1 MHEAAFQIRDVLS
14 QDELA
19 VLGIPIPSVQ
29 TCFAQ
34 VLRAVRQAIDMPIA
48 FVHINNLRADSIAPS
63 TSLCGLAMQAE
74 SILLIESLP
83 TDARFKSHHYFDI
96 APELQFFCGLP
107 LYDAGGNSV
116 GVLCLID
123 RRPRHL
129 GDEQIAS
136 LHNYAAW
143 ALAEWRAYQAH
154 QSVQA
159 AREADRRLSNVLENV
174 QDAVFTVDALANITT
189 VNPAAINM
197 FAYDQSNL
205 QSMNLASLITMSDA
219 NWRNNIAALAQSLS
233 AWSNRA
239 GVVEMLGVRSDKTEF
254 FLELTVSVL
263 QRAPAP
269 SYTVIA
275 REISERKRAEQKICE
290 SERLFKTVM
299 DSTAFCVYVR
309 DLEGRFLYVNR
320 EYEHVF
326 HRDNRVDKGTLF
338 TEVLNPELAHTVYQ
352 IEQTVIANRESI
364 WAENLVQR
372 EDGEHVY
379 LVIRS
384 PLLDETGAVIGTCGV
399 ATDMTPIKKLEK
411 NMAEAMEAL
420 RVSEERWSFALEAS
434 GDGVWDWD
442 IVNNVVLL
450 SKRGKALLGY
460 EEHEIGNGMNEWDQR
475 VHPDD
480 KQQAL
485 ASLQENL
492 DGITDSFTNEHRV
505 RCKDG
510 HYIWLLDRGKVVQR
524 DANGKA
530 LRVIGTHTDITQR
543 KNLERIKSEFVSTVS
558 HELRTPLTSIRG
570 SLGLLEGG
578 VLGTIPPKALALIS
592 VASKNCQRLIT
603 LVNDILDM
611 DKLLSGKMN
620 LDIISTDLN
629 ELILQSIEAN
639 AGYGSSYQVQ
649 FNFENNAPDARTP
662 KFGQVDVNRFMQIM
676 ANLLSNA
683 AKFSKPQS
691 QVNIRLQA
699 NQHLWRIEVEDHGE
713 GIPPDFQS
721 RIFEAFAQA
730 DSANT
735 RKQGSTGL
743 GLNISKNLVEKMGG
757 EIGFQTKLGLGTTF
771 WFTVPAA

>member
-1 MHEAAFQIRDVLS
+1 MHGAAFQIRDVLS

-19 VLGIPIPSVQ
+19 VLGIQAPNMHP
-29 TCFAQ
+29 CFAQ
-34 VLRAVRQAIDMPIA
+34 VLRSLRRQLDIPIA
-48 FVHINNLRADSIAPS
+48 FVHIIKSQTDGVLSNS
-63 TSLCGLAMQAE
+63 SLCWQALQAE
-74 SILLIESLP
+74 SMLLIESLP
-83 TDARFKSHHYFDI
+83 TDRRFNTNHFFAI
-96 APELQFFCGLP
+96 APELQFFCGMP
-107 LYDAGGNSV
+107 LRDSSGASI
-116 GVLCLID
+116 GVLCLVD
-123 RRPRHL
+123 RQPRRMSADDLASL
-129 GDEQIAS
+129 GD
-136 LHNYAAW
+136 YVAW
-143 ALAEWRAYQAH
+143 AQAEWRAYQAN

-174 QDAVFTVDALANITT
+174 QDAVFTVDAAANIMT
-189 VNPAAINM
+189 VNPAAIQM
-197 FAYDQSNL
+197 FSYDEETL
-205 QSMNLASLITMSDA
+205 QSMNLAALITVADV
-219 NWRNNIAALAQSLS
+219 NWRNNIAVLAQFLS
-233 AWSNRA
+233 ARSNRA
-239 GVVEMLGVRSDKTEF
+239 GVVEMQGMRSDRTEF

-263 QRAPAP
+263 QRAPTP

-275 REISERKRAEQKICE
+275 REISERKRAEQKIRE

-326 HRDNRVDKGTLF
+326 HRDNRVDKGTLV
-338 TEVLNPELAHTVYQ
+338 TEVLNPELASTVYQ
-352 IEQTVIANRESI
+352 IEQSVITNRESI

-372 EDGEHVY
+372 DDGDYIY

-411 NMAEAMEAL
+411 DMAETMEAL

-442 IVNNVVLL
+442 ITNNVVLL

-460 EEHEIGNGMNEWDQR
+460 EEHEIGNGINEWDER
-475 VHPDD
+475 VHPED

-485 ASLQENL
+485 ASLQDNL

-578 VLGTIPPKALALIS
+578 VLGAIPPKALALIS

-611 DKLLSGKMN
+611 DKLLSGKMT
-620 LDIISTDLN
+620 LEIVSIDLG
-629 ELILQSIEAN
+629 ELIQQSIEAN
-639 AGYGSSYQVQ
+639 AGYGNSYQVH
-649 FNFENNAPDARTP
+649 FYFEDSQPETRLP
-662 KFGQVDVNRFMQIM
+662 KLGLVDINRFMQIM

-691 QVNIRLQA
+691 QVLIRLQA
-699 NQHLWRIEVEDHGE
+699 EDRCWRIEVEDHGE
-713 GIPPDFQS
+713 GIPPEFQS

-757 EIGFQTKLGLGTTF
+757 TIGFQTKVGLGTTF
-771 WFTVPAA
+771 WFTVPLG

>member
-1 MHEAAFQIRDVLS
+1 MHGATFQVRDALS

-19 VLGIPIPSVQ
+19 VLGIPTLYTHP
-29 TCFAQ
+29 CFAQ
-34 VLRAVRQAIDMPIA
+34 VLRSLRRQLDIPVA
-48 FVHINNLRADSIAPS
+48 FVHITQGAAENVSPHA
-63 TSLCGLAMQAE
+63 SLCWHALQAE
-74 SILLIESLP
+74 SMLLIESLP
-83 TDARFKSHHYFDI
+83 TDRRFTAQDYFSI

-107 LYDAGGNSV
+107 LREASGASI
-116 GVLCLID
+116 GVLGLVD
-123 RRPRHL
+123 RQPRHL
-129 GDEQIAS
+129 SAADLAN
-136 LHNYAAW
+136 LTDYLAW
-143 ALAEWRAYQAH
+143 AQAEWRAYQAN
-154 QSVQA
+154 QSVHA

-174 QDAVFTVDALANITT
+174 QDAVFTVDAAANILT
-189 VNPAAINM
+189 VNPAAISM
-197 FAYDQSNL
+197 FGYDEEAL
-205 QSMNLASLITMSDA
+205 QSMNLSSLITVADV
-219 NWRNNIAALAQSLS
+219 NWRNNVAALAQFLS
-233 AWSNRA
+233 ARSNRSGA
-239 GVVEMLGVRSDKTEF
+239 VEMQGWRHDRSEF
-254 FLELTVSVL
+254 YIELTVSVL
-263 QRAPAP
+263 QRAPTP

-275 REISERKRAEQKICE
+275 REISERKRAEQKIRE

-326 HRDNRVDKGTLF
+326 HRDNKVDKGMLV
-338 TEVLNPELAHTVYQ
+338 TEVLRPELANTVYQ
-352 IEQTVIANRESI
+352 IEQSVIANRESI

-372 EDGEHVY
+372 DDGDYIY

-411 NMAEAMEAL
+411 NMADAMEAL

-442 IVNNVVLL
+442 IQNNVVLL

-460 EEHEIGNGMNEWDQR
+460 EEHEIGNGLNEWEER
-475 VHPDD
+475 VHPED
-480 KQQAL
+480 KEQAL

-543 KNLERIKSEFVSTVS
+543 KNLERIKSEFISTVS

-578 VLGTIPPKALALIS
+578 VLGAIPPKALALIS

-611 DKLLSGKMN
+611 AKLLSGKMN
-620 LDIISTDLN
+620 LDIVSIDLR
-629 ELILQSIEAN
+629 ELIHQAIEAN
-639 AGYGSSYQVQ
+639 AGYGASYHVQ
-649 FNFENNAPDARTP
+649 FQFEQQEPSAAHPAL
-662 KFGQVDVNRFMQIM
+662 GQVDSNRFMQIM

-683 AKFSKPQS
+683 AKFSKPEN
-691 QVNIRLQA
+691 QVYIRLLDEQP
-699 NQHLWRIEVEDHGE
+699 NWRIEVEDHGE
-713 GIPPDFQS
+713 GIPLEFQS

-757 EIGFQTKLGLGTTF
+757 TIGFQTKVGLGTTF
-771 WFTVPAA
+771 WFTVPKE

>member
-1 MHEAAFQIRDVLS
+1 MHGAAFQIRDVLS

-19 VLGIPIPSVQ
+19 VLGIQAPNMHP
-29 TCFAQ
+29 CFAQ
-34 VLRAVRQAIDMPIA
+34 VLRSLRRQLDIPIA
-48 FVHINNLRADSIAPS
+48 FVHIIKSQTDGVLSNS
-63 TSLCGLAMQAE
+63 SLCWQALQAE
-74 SILLIESLP
+74 SMLLIESLP
-83 TDARFKSHHYFDI
+83 TDRRFNTNHFFAI
-96 APELQFFCGLP
+96 APELQFFCGMP
-107 LYDAGGNSV
+107 LRDSSGASI
-116 GVLCLID
+116 GVLCLVD
-123 RRPRHL
+123 RQPRRMSADDLASL
-129 GDEQIAS
+129 GD
-136 LHNYAAW
+136 YVAW
-143 ALAEWRAYQAH
+143 AQAEWRAYQAN

-174 QDAVFTVDALANITT
+174 QDAVFTVDAAANIMT
-189 VNPAAINM
+189 VNPAAIQM
-197 FAYDQSNL
+197 FSYDEETL
-205 QSMNLASLITMSDA
+205 QSMNLAALITVADV
-219 NWRNNIAALAQSLS
+219 NWRNNIAVLAQFLS
-233 AWSNRA
+233 ARSNRA
-239 GVVEMLGVRSDKTEF
+239 GVVEMQGMRSDRTEF

-263 QRAPAP
+263 QRAPTP

-275 REISERKRAEQKICE
+275 REISERKRAEQKIRE

-326 HRDNRVDKGTLF
+326 HRDNRVDKGTLV
-338 TEVLNPELAHTVYQ
+338 TEVLNPELASTVYQ
-352 IEQTVIANRESI
+352 IEQSVITNRESI

-372 EDGEHVY
+372 DDGDYIY

-411 NMAEAMEAL
+411 DMAETMEAL

-442 IVNNVVLL
+442 ITNNVVLL

-460 EEHEIGNGMNEWDQR
+460 EEHEIGNGINEWDER
-475 VHPDD
+475 VHPED

-485 ASLQENL
+485 ASLQDNL

-578 VLGTIPPKALALIS
+578 VLGAIPPKALALIS

-611 DKLLSGKMN
+611 DKLLSGKMT
-620 LDIISTDLN
+620 LEIVSIDLG
-629 ELILQSIEAN
+629 ELIQQSIEAN
-639 AGYGSSYQVQ
+639 AGYGNSYQVH
-649 FNFENNAPDARTP
+649 FYFEDSQPETRSP
-662 KFGQVDVNRFMQIM
+662 KPGLVDINRFMQIM

-691 QVNIRLQA
+691 QVLIRLQA
-699 NQHLWRIEVEDHGE
+699 EDRCWRIEVEDHGE
-713 GIPPDFQS
+713 GIPPEFQS

-757 EIGFQTKLGLGTTF
+757 TIGFQTKVGLGTTF
-771 WFTVPAA
+771 WFTVPLG